1 MPDSMVDALKEL
13 AAENREEGLSLNA
26 AYIAAAA
33 ELHEE
38 FVARRNEI
46 GEKVDIPPLPEE
58 LELGKKPLADLSD
71 DEVDEIFME
80 MFG

>member
-1 MPDSMVDALKEL
+1 M
-13 AAENREEGLSLNA
+13 
-26 AYIAAAA
+26 
-33 ELHEE
+33 
-38 FVARRNEI
+38 ARRNEI
-46 GEKVDIPPLPEE
+46 GEKVTIPPLPEE